1 MHQRRSIWIGRTVI
15 FIDLF
20 FLLVSVPDDPPGNIR
35 AIGIEPTV
43 LKAHWLPV
51 SNETIN
57 GIGLG
62 YKLALFTTNGT
73 RIRDYTLNISK
84 LSLEIT
90 GLNIWTN
97 YSIKMAAF
105 TIVGEGPW
113 SELIVE
119 DTDEEGNIQDDLFV
133 YVLFRYICTHFRDPS
148 KWLPPFAP
156 FVFLN
161 DPFWE
166 FAHELISVDL
176 LNDCPRIT

>member
-1 MHQRRSIWIGRTVI
+1 
-15 FIDLF
+15 
-20 FLLVSVPDDPPGNIR
+20 LLVSVPDDPPGNIR

-62 YKLALFTTNGT
+62 YKLALFTTTGT

-84 LSLEIT
+84 FSLEIT

-113 SELIVE
+113 SELIFE

-133 YVLFRYICTHFRDPS
+133 YALFRYICTHFRDSS
-148 KWLPPFAP
+148 KWLPAFAP
-156 FVFLN
+156 FVFFN
-161 DPFWE
+161 DPLWE

-176 LNDCPRIT
+176 LTDCPRIT

>member
-1 MHQRRSIWIGRTVI
+1 M
-15 FIDLF
+15 
-20 FLLVSVPDDPPGNIR
+20 LVSVPDDPPGNIR

-57 GIGLG
+57 GIALG
-62 YKLALFTTNGT
+62 YKLALFTITGT

-97 YSIKMAAF
+97 YSIKMVAF
-105 TIVGEGPW
+105 TVVGEGPW
-113 SELIVE
+113 SELIFE

-133 YVLFRYICTHFRDPS
+133 YALFR
-148 KWLPPFAP
+148 
-156 FVFLN
+156 
-161 DPFWE
+161 
-166 FAHELISVDL
+166 
-176 LNDCPRIT
+176 